1 MKNIFWFA
9 FLLLATRLA
18 VGQVPKTKHAEPD
31 LKRFSSSQLRACF
44 DDKTIC
50 GADDVYEVSDELIRR
65 LPTLRTD
72 QLVACF
78 DNWKICGMGNDLT
91 NGWAI
96 SNELARRG
104 NPHALLARYWTEPNE
119 SIRYGIVHVAYQ
131 FRNSE
136 ITGFMP
142 QGLRIQTRR

>member
-78 DNWKICGMGNDLT
+78 DNWKICGMLLDRAERVDPLWNS
-91 NGWAI
+91 ARCI
-96 SNELARRG
+96 S
-104 NPHALLARYWTEPNE
+104 
-119 SIRYGIVHVAYQ
+119 
-131 FRNSE
+131 
-136 ITGFMP
+136 
-142 QGLRIQTRR
+142 IQKL